1 MGPIDVVM
9 LTKNSE
15 HLLNECL
22 KSIYENVPVRRLIVV
37 DASSTDDTLKIL
49 SEFNKKYGNVT
60 IITENGSRGN
70 GSRGK
75 ARERGIQEVE
85 TEWFMFVDSD
95 VILCKDWFKKAS
107 RYIREDVG
115 AIWGVDIPGDVKSK
129 FMTKILQRMEARV
142 FDIRGGCHDILIR
155 YDVVKDIKIPS
166 ELHVLEDAYIKE
178 WITAKNYKVIVSYAS
193 YCKHYKTMKS
203 LLSKENR
210 FSTIFE
216 LKNIR
221 LVKERLVY
229 AAIFALIWLLH
240 EAGIKKKKGIWREK
254 HQETKT
260 SLNHS
265 LEAIKF
271 NT

>member
-1 MGPIDVVM
+1 MESIDVVM

-15 HLLNECL
+15 HLLNKCL
-22 KSIYENVPVRRLIVV
+22 KSIYRNVPVKRLIIV
-37 DASSTDDTLKIL
+37 DGFSTDNTLKIMN
-49 SEFNKKYGNVT
+49 EFNKKYGNVK
-60 IITENGSRGN
+60 IISEK

-85 TEWFMFVDSD
+85 TELFMFVDSD

-107 RYIREDVG
+107 RYIQEDVG

-129 FMTKILQRMEARV
+129 FMTKILQRMEARA

-203 LLSKENR
+203 LLSKENM

-240 EAGIKKKKGIWREK
+240 EAGIKNEKG
-254 HQETKT
+254 H
-260 SLNHS
+260 L
-265 LEAIKF
+265 A
-271 NT
+271 